1 MDQPVMAPAHQD
13 EVVHG
18 GRATIGPVF
27 DVMGVA
33 PRRGA
38 VAAGEAT
45 VAIAHD
51 HGTTHRYGHDSRA
64 PSDVERLGAAPSDH
78 ACDRGVADQTA
89 YGLGVDWPGVV
100 KLAPVPSPA
109 LQRPEIDDH

>member
-1 MDQPVMAPAHQD
+1 MDVRQSSSNLDLEPSLVDQPVVAPAHQD

-18 GRATIGPVF
+18 GRASIGPVF

-38 VAAGEAT
+38 VAARKAA

-51 HGTTHRYGHDSRA
+51 HGATHRYGDDRGA
-64 PSDVERLGAAPSDH
+64 PPDVERLGAAPSDH
-78 ACDRGVADQTA
+78 
-89 YGLGVDWPGVV
+89 P
-100 KLAPVPSPA
+100 
-109 LQRPEIDDH
+109 